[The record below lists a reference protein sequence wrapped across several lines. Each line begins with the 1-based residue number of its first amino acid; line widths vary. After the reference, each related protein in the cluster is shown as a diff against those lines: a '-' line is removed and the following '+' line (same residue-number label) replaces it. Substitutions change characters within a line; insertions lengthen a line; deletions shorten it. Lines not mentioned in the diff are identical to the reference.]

1 MNFVV
6 ISPNYPESYWMF
18 CRGLKENGAKVTL
31 TDGRVKNINNSD
43 VLSFTYEYRDKRF
56 TDEELKCL
64 ERISLKLFHNIDLF
78 G

>member
-1 MNFVV
+1 MTEEGYRFLNGL
-6 ISPNYPESYWMF
+6 IPEYHSRYKKIF
-18 CRGLKENGAKVTL
+18 SE
-31 TDGRVKNINNSD
+31 
-43 VLSFTYEYRDKRF
+43 F